1 MDDHSITPRRALPPV
16 PPPGRQSGTA
26 TLAPA
31 VDQTSWFDPLDPMN
45 DSAVHAA
52 FTGLDPLD
60 DGTAAKAARDLIRES
75 GRQPVLDQ
83 ALLEALD
90 AAAKAA
96 EARRAVTL
104 AVPPTTAAAPAVVVP
119 RTVPPVRAAAPATVA
134 DRPVAPV
141 SAPTPAPVAAPAAA
155 PVPAAPALDIS
166 AEFARHDDL
175 VETGRHASVAD
186 EWVYDSGTQAPMT
199 DTGRHLALQ
208 IEDDED
214 DVAPAALTHRT
225 VVTRSSGRRW
235 IPVGVGVGVA
245 AIVGAVLLTSGFGAD
260 AGSTGTDEAART
272 GASTSEPATPAA
284 TTPALP
290 PPAMNTLDLSGPVV
304 VDDSVD
310 ASQPTVPSGRSSAA
324 VQPQVATPPT
334 TRTSTAQA
342 PTGGGS
348 GSSTSTVET
357 TTTTL
362 TASTPTSTPE
372 PEPSP
377 NPTTPVSPTGD
388 SSTATTG

>member
-119 RTVPPVRAAAPATVA
+119 RTVPPVLAAAPATVA

-141 SAPTPAPVAAPAAA
+141 SGPIPVPMAAPAAA

-186 EWVYDSGTQAPMT
+186 EWVYDSGPQAPMT

-260 AGSTGTDEAART
+260 AGSAGTDEAART

-310 ASQPTVPSGRSSAA
+310 VSQPTVPSGRSSAA

-342 PTGGGS
+342 PSGGGS
-348 GSSTSTVET
+348 GSSEGSGTVETMPSTLTAT
-357 TTTTL
+357 TTTTEPS
-362 TASTPTSTPE
+362 STPTTSASTSTSGE
-372 PEPSP
+372 
-377 NPTTPVSPTGD
+377 
-388 SSTATTG
+388 SSTSAG